1 MLDGWW
7 IIYELVVFYDLF
19 RVVIIGLKLC
29 IFYCFKV
36 CIINVKEGKEYFFS
50 LESKIFDMLELFG
63 F

>member
-29 IFYCFKV
+29 IVYCFKV
-36 CIINVKEGKEYFFS
+36 CIIDIREGKEYLFS
-50 LESKIFDMLELFG
+50 LESKIFDILELLG